1 MAPEGKRGGKAYEG
15 GGGGGGGG
23 TLYLGLASLLSSS
36 SLLVVW
42 TLAAAASLSR
52 KREEGTN
59 DNSSLNCRRVHCLT
73 KVGEA
78 PLLLP
83 SILQK
88 GTFFFLLRGWEE
100 ERKDLFSHA
109 QGGPRGRRSYS
120 FSHIDY
126 ARNTYD
132 FTEIS

>member
-23 TLYLGLASLLSSS
+23 GTLYLGLASLLLILP
-36 SLLVVW
+36 LLVVW

-52 KREEGTN
+52 RREEGTN

-78 PLLLP
+78 PLLPPFCKREP
-83 SILQK
+83 S
-88 GTFFFLLRGWEE
+88 
-100 ERKDLFSHA
+100 S
-109 QGGPRGRRSYS
+109 S
-120 FSHIDY
+120 FS
-126 ARNTYD
+126 AGGKRKGK
-132 FTEIS
+132 ISSLTLKGGREADAPTHFPT